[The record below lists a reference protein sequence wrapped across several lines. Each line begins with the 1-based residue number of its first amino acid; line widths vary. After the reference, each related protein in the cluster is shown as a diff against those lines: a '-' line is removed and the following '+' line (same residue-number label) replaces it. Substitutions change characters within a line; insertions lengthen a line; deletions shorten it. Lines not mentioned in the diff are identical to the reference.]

1 MAKKKTRKQ
10 KILADSRHIVY
21 HLENETSAQ
30 VSNPREKKQKLE
42 LPDMPKAPQ
51 TITLNSYSH
60 VITDLRKTAA
70 VTGAILL
77 AQIVIFIA
85 LNSM

>member
-10 KILADSRHIVY
+10 KILADSRHVTY
-21 HLENETSAQ
+21 HLETEKSAQ
-30 VSNPREKKQKLE
+30 VSLPREKKQKIE
-42 LPDMPKAPQ
+42 LPDMPKVPQ
-51 TITLNSYSH
+51 VMTLNSYSH
-60 VITDLRKTAA
+60 VITDLKKTAI
-70 VTGAILL
+70 VTGVILL